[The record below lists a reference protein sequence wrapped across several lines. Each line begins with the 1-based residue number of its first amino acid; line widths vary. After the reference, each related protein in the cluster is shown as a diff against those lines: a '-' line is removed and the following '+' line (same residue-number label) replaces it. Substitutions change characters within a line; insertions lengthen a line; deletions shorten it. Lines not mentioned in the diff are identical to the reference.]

1 MLRIE
6 GVTEEQAEEVATLEN
21 EIFSDAWS
29 RQSIISTLRQPCAK
43 IYGAREG
50 RELAGY
56 IVLYYVL
63 DECEIARIAVK
74 EGFRRR
80 GVAGMLFAETVKF
93 CRENKINKIML
104 DVRES
109 NLAAIAFYK
118 KNGFIQDGIRKRFYT
133 NPAENAILMS
143 RRIEL

>member
-6 GVTEEQAEEVATLEN
+6 GVTEEQAEEVAGLEGM
-21 EIFSDAWS
+21 IFSDAWS

-43 IYGAREG
+43 IYGVWESC
-50 RELAGY
+50 ELAGY
-56 IVLYYVL
+56 VVLYYVL

-74 EGFRRR
+74 ENFRRQ
-80 GVAGMLFAETVKF
+80 GAASMLFAETVKF

-118 KNGFIQDGIRKRFYT
+118 KNGFVQDGIRKGFYT
-133 NPAENAILMS
+133 NPAENAILLS